1 MDKTCPSLVIFSE
14 RWYEKI
20 WPFARANSWQKR
32 SQMLWLLLYYLTEMT
47 RLGGQSV
54 VRVEEI
60 SKKRTTEQYIQTS
73 EGFTLGKGDRLLYI
87 VLLKRGL
94 IVLRPGPHECDI
106 CEPGYFLFFSF
117 FYPDSCGRS
126 FKSNL
131 ESGFKTMRF
140 RWIESISCGKKKHLR
155 LQKYPD
161 SCEPGLRHTVE
172 TVDCQQSL
180 GIIARVCML
189 NASERGKRA
198 REKTEREGGSLFSF
212 VSVPVLS

>member
-60 SKKRTTEQYIQTS
+60 SKKRNYGTIHSNLWRVHPRERWQTALYS
-73 EGFTLGKGDRLLYI
+73 AAKKRLDCTKTWSTRMRHLWTW
-87 VLLKRGL
+87 VFS
-94 IVLRPGPHECDI
+94 
-106 CEPGYFLFFSF
+106 FLFF

-126 FKSNL
+126 FKSSL

-198 REKTEREGGSLFSF
+198 REKTEREGGSLFFF